1 MHNEAFCVKE
11 NELNP
16 WVRKRNGI
24 EYLIYAPCQYFVIFT
39 LSLAL
44 GH

>member
-1 MHNEAFCVKE
+1 MHNEAFCVRE

-16 WVRKRNGI
+16 WVRRRNGI
-24 EYLIYAPCQYFVIFT
+24 EYLIYAPCQYLVIFT
-39 LSLAL
+39 LSLVL